1 MKKRK
6 RKIRLLSLV
15 GEMLLWALALFCVS
29 YAVTNVIDSH
39 TNYSC
44 SFFGYRTSVI
54 VSGSMENKNPENDY
68 LTDSMKRI
76 EKDSIIIAKE
86 TSYEDIEIYDVV
98 LHVESGNLICHRVI
112 DKYESNGIKY
122 LVTRGDSN
130 NLDDAPFAFSLC
142 KGKVFNVIPKVG
154 HFVLF
159 LQSGYF
165 LVALFFSIFLV
176 AGTLFLLSLKKDK
189 KEALAS
195 KNEMEVIDADQTV
208 EETQFPIV
216 NENDINKQSTNIPR
230 KKIYRIHFS
239 KDAKPRKTKTKIK
252 IKAKRKLKEIT
263 K

>member
-1 MKKRK
+1 MKKQK

-15 GEMLLWALALFCVS
+15 GEMLLWVLALFCVS

-39 TNYSC
+39 TNYNC
-44 SFFGYRTSVI
+44 SFFGYRISVI

-76 EKDSIIIAKE
+76 EKDSIIMAKE
-86 TSYEDIEIYDVV
+86 VSYEDIKIYDVV
-98 LHVESGNLICHRVI
+98 LHVDSGNLICHRVI
-112 DKYESNGIKY
+112 DKYESNGTKY

-142 KGKVFNVIPKVG
+142 RGKVFNVIPKAG

-176 AGTLFLLSLKKDK
+176 AGTLLFLSLKKDK

-195 KNEMEVIDADQTV
+195 KKEMEIIDAGQAV

-216 NENDINKQSTNIPR
+216 NENDIIRQSTNVPTKR
-230 KKIYRIHFS
+230 IYRIHFS
-239 KDAKPRKTKTKIK
+239 NNAKPRKAKTKIK
-252 IKAKRKLKEIT
+252 IKTKRKLKEVT